1 MQYLIVIL
9 FILITGT
16 VKAQTYAI
24 EYNTLYEGTR
34 YQNLLYAND
43 SLSYWEGIS
52 APDATDPA
60 AELLIKYR
68 QSQKVQYID
77 YVFQKTFYVEDSLH
91 PMLWMPGN
99 EAKTI
104 LDYPCFSAYTL
115 FRGRKYVA
123 FYTNTLPSF
132 IGPWKFGGLPGAI
145 LEVTSTDQSYQ
156 FKATSLSVNT
166 ENDMES
172 SFEDKA
178 IISWDEY
185 CRQFIKTTDYYVRY
199 MQTADAG
206 QGSLAHIKIDRPEII
221 YPKAQ
226 SGIGVGTE

>member
-1 MQYLIVIL
+1 MRYLNIL
-9 FILITGT
+9 LLFFSAVL
-16 VKAQTYAI
+16 VKAQTYHL
-24 EYNTLYEGTR
+24 EFQTLYDGIS
-34 YQNLLYAND
+34 YQNILYAND
-43 SLSYWEGIS
+43 SVSYWEGVNDPS
-52 APDATDPA
+52 TADPA
-60 AELLIKYR
+60 PELLIKKMNTKNVVYM
-68 QSQKVQYID
+68 D
-77 YVFQKTFYVEDSLH
+77 YVFQKMYYVEDSLH
-91 PMLWMPGN
+91 PMQWMPGS

-104 LDYPCFSAYTL
+104 LDYPCFSAYTF

-123 FYTNTLPSF
+123 FYTNRLPSF

-145 LEVTSTDQSYQ
+145 LEVISTDQAYQ

-185 CRQFIKTTDYYVRY
+185 CRQFIKTTDYYARY
-199 MQTADAG
+199 MQTVDAG
-206 QGSLAHIKIDRPEII
+206 QGGSAHIKIDRPEII

-226 SGIGVGTE
+226 IGIGVGAE